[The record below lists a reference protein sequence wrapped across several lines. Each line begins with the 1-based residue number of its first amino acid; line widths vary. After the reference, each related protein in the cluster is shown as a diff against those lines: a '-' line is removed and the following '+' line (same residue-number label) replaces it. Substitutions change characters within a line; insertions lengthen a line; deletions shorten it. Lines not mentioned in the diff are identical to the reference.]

1 MTFHLVSV
9 WFGFEVSTMLVDL
22 VWWSVETKYLG
33 SRTEEEGLVASTCK
47 ESPHPTKPWL
57 QRMEVGP
64 HEVRHYTQAFA
75 FTVQGHLH

>member
-33 SRTEEEGLVASTCK
+33 SRTEEEGLVAST
-47 ESPHPTKPWL
+47 
-57 QRMEVGP
+57 
-64 HEVRHYTQAFA
+64 
-75 FTVQGHLH
+75 